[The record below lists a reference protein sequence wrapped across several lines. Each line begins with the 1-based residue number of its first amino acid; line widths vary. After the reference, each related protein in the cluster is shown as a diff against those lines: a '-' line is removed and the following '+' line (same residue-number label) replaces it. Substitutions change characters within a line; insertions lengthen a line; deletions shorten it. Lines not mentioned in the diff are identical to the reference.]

1 MSDIR
6 SVRHSAV
13 HQSRRPTALQS
24 ALVLLDMCCELDLLA
39 VANPKPSLQRKEI
52 GVSFLVDA
60 LSEAV
65 ADLRDLGMLHV
76 LDLRVY
82 HSS

>member
-1 MSDIR
+1 M
-6 SVRHSAV
+6 
-13 HQSRRPTALQS
+13 
-24 ALVLLDMCCELDLLA
+24 DLLT
-39 VANPKPSLQRKEI
+39 VANSKPSLQRKEI

-65 ADLRDLGMLHV
+65 ADLRDLGMLDV

-82 HSS
+82 PSF

>member
-1 MSDIR
+1 M
-6 SVRHSAV
+6 
-13 HQSRRPTALQS
+13 
-24 ALVLLDMCCELDLLA
+24 DLLA